1 MHGNY
6 RFSWPNAPLNHIV
19 GRVKIVL
26 GKKVDKYSVWISWEG
41 GVSALPIPRPSGSVR
56 LCWYH
61 VSHLHVR
68 LKRAPEY
75 LVGWPRRFTMATIR
89 QRRFSL
95 ARKLLAITIDAF
107 MRKWCAVTRIEC
119 TRDHS
124 TWPWKYLPPS
134 KLHLSKYFPYVDSR
148 IIVDPQIT

>member
-41 GVSALPIPRPSGSVR
+41 GVSALPIQRPSGSVR

-75 LVGWPRRFTMATIR
+75 LVG
-89 QRRFSL
+89 
-95 ARKLLAITIDAF
+95 
-107 MRKWCAVTRIEC
+107 
-119 TRDHS
+119 
-124 TWPWKYLPPS
+124 
-134 KLHLSKYFPYVDSR
+134 
-148 IIVDPQIT
+148 